1 MDLRLT
7 VAPSGQ
13 LLEALFDGALDIV
26 ACVEPEIIPDGLSS
40 EVFLEE
46 PLFIYAP
53 KGKVIRDPKK
63 WGPWVSFP
71 KGSHT
76 REVIASS
83 LAALGAS
90 YEVTA
95 ESNQPEMVRLGL
107 GWAVLPSAQA
117 KTGIENLTPIKKTPL
132 AIRRLVLMRRS
143 SSPLDSATQTLV
155 KYLKKI
161 ET

>member
-1 MDLRLT
+1 M
-7 VAPSGQ
+7 S
-13 LLEALFDGALDIV
+13 
-26 ACVEPEIIPDGLSS
+26 LSDKH
-40 EVFLEE
+40 
-46 PLFIYAP
+46 LFIYAP

-95 ESNQPEMVRLGL
+95 ESNQPEVLAEMVRLGL

-132 AIRRLVLMRRS
+132 AMRRLVLMRRS

>member
-1 MDLRLT
+1 M
-7 VAPSGQ
+7 
-13 LLEALFDGALDIV
+13 
-26 ACVEPEIIPDGLSS
+26 
-40 EVFLEE
+40 
-46 PLFIYAP
+46 
-53 KGKVIRDPKK
+53 IRDPKK

-95 ESNQPEMVRLGL
+95 ESNQPEVLAEMVRLGL

-117 KTGIENLTPIKKTPL
+117 KTGIENLIPIKKTPL

-143 SSPLDSATQTLV
+143 SSPLDSVTQTLV